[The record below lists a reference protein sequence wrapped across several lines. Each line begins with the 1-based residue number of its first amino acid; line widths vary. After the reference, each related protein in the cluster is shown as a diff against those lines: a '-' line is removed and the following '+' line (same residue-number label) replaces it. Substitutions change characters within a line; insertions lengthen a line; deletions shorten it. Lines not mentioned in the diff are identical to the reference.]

1 MIILHEGSADVRLSS
16 LQSLENHLTLKSWLE
31 SWAMSI
37 PPSAYHAIPTTT
49 LFQLMHIVVAL
60 AKWAQSTNSPN
71 ATHGQPTSISSC
83 HTIRR
88 LYEFTED
95 AGLTGVQLLQQLS
108 AAAKTLGETTGLLP
122 ASIPNDIINGQN
134 INVIPS
140 SPVPSHANAFL
151 YPQQTPELAF
161 AYSYHSPHHSPPQ
174 QQHSPQYFTPSITPV
189 GTTPEMQALQIHQ
202 PSLGSSLVLPPASHT
217 GNWVGPAHDWS
228 AAPSCETVWSTAAE
242 PTPTQ
247 KSFDG
252 VDPQLWYGHPQA
264 LGGGMDDTQQAWQRQ
279 QGNAMEGDFANGGYG
294 FNVLRR

>member
-1 MIILHEGSADVRLSS
+1 
-16 LQSLENHLTLKSWLE
+16 
-31 SWAMSI
+31 MSI
-37 PPSAYHAIPTTT
+37 PPSTYHAIPTTT

-60 AKWAQSTNSPN
+60 AKWAPN

-88 LYEFTED
+88 LYEFTEIS
-95 AGLTGVQLLQQLS
+95 GLTGVQLLQQLS
-108 AAAKTLGETTGLLP
+108 AAAKTLGETSGLLAAP
-122 ASIPNDIINGQN
+122 ISGQN

-140 SPVPSHANAFL
+140 SPVSSHANAFL
-151 YPQQTPELAF
+151 YAQQPPDLAF
-161 AYSYHSPHHSPPQ
+161 AYSGSYSGSVTPDFSHHSPQQ

-228 AAPSCETVWSTAAE
+228 AGPSCETVWSTAAAE

-252 VDPQLWYGHPQA
+252 VDPQLWYGGDGHPQA
-264 LGGGMDDTQQAWQRQ
+264 LGGGMDGTQQAWQRQ
-279 QGNAMEGDFANGGYG
+279 QENAMEGDFANAGYG